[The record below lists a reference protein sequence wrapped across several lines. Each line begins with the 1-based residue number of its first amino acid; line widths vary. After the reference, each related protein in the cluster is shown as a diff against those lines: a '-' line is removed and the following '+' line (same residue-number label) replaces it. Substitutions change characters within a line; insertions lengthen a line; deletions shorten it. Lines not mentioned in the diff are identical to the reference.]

1 MGLRGEAGLIG
12 AGTVIW
18 LALLGLVIYICA
30 AAFGADT
37 AQFGS
42 VPVPGQG
49 TVELREGAID
59 VYYAEGVDPDAG
71 IPLVVPTDLN
81 YVVRDPQGDV
91 VPDDSQGDE
100 SKSTDDGLARRIGE
114 LQVPED
120 GTYTVEAE
128 SSDAQQRITPELTF
142 GEDPFAAL
150 KHRFSRRR
158 RCVQGAARDP
168 RPARPADPGLHSPL
182 PAGEAALLLQGL
194 IGRPTAGVFRG
205 T

>member
-1 MGLRGEAGLIG
+1 MGLQGEAGLIG

-91 VPDDSQGDE
+91 VPDASEGDE
-100 SKSTDDGLARRIGE
+100 SKSTDDGLAMRIGE
-114 LQVPED
+114 LQAPED

-150 KHRFSRRR
+150 KHRFSD
-158 RCVQGAARDP
+158 VVDEFKG
-168 RPARPADPGLHSPL
+168 PL
-182 PAGEAALLLQGL
+182 GILVLLALLIL
-194 IGRPTAGVFRG
+194 IFIPRYRRAKLRSSYKD
-205 T
+205 